1 MKKRIFILIA
11 SCLLLLVALSITFYP
26 LISTYVNEKYQS
38 LIQTQYEECVEE
50 LDDAR
55 LAELWQAAVDYNNS
69 LSEVQ
74 YSREGLQSASVCYE
88 DVLNPNGSGIMGY
101 VEIPKISV
109 NLPIYHNA
117 DMKTLE
123 DGVGHLL
130 GSSLP
135 IGGEGTHSVLS
146 AHSGVAGKK
155 LFSDLDQLAEGDV
168 FYLHVLNETLAYQVD
183 QIHTVLPQDSSLL
196 NRTASEDRCTLVTC
210 TPFGVNT
217 HRLLV
222 QGVRIPYEKAI
233 EETAETVEAP
243 STWNQ
248 QYIRGVLI
256 GGAIFIGCLTVF
268 VVICL
273 VKRKKRK

>member
-1 MKKRIFILIA
+1 M
-11 SCLLLLVALSITFYP
+11 
-26 LISTYVNEKYQS
+26 
-38 LIQTQYEECVEE
+38 
-50 LDDAR
+50 
-55 LAELWQAAVDYNNS
+55 
-69 LSEVQ
+69 
-74 YSREGLQSASVCYE
+74 
-88 DVLNPNGSGIMGY
+88 
-101 VEIPKISV
+101 
-109 NLPIYHNA
+109 
-117 DMKTLE
+117 
-123 DGVGHLL
+123 
-130 GSSLP
+130 
-135 IGGEGTHSVLS
+135 
-146 AHSGVAGKK
+146 
-155 LFSDLDQLAEGDV
+155 

-196 NRTASEDRCTLVTC
+196 TRTASEDRCTLVTC

-248 QYIRGVLI
+248 QYIRGLLI
-256 GGAIFIGCLTVF
+256 GGAIFVACLTVF